1 MRPIVEYD
9 SPYRPPAELCQT
21 ASGNPDRASNWYF
34 EAAGY
39 PGFVALPF
47 AGAFIGF
54 ASYIVAAPM
63 LEPQNELPWPRLSHG
78 IQAGLISLPLCMI
91 LGAAIGIGIAFAIV
105 RRHLISIVLLLLAG
119 LGNWR
124 VVNSMWDEQIRRYGR
139 DPCEAV
145 LYYPPLGFSILALV
159 VALTVALIAVVRW
172 RARAAQRSDARGPDG
187 RGTPTPNGT
196 ESD

>member
-1 MRPIVEYD
+1 MVESD

-21 ASGNPDRASNWYF
+21 AAGNPDRPSDWHF

-47 AGAFIGF
+47 VGAFFGF
-54 ASYIVAAPM
+54 AGYIVAAPM

-91 LGAAIGIGIAFAIV
+91 VGAAIGIGIAFAIV
-105 RRHLISIVLLLLAG
+105 RRRLISIVLLLLAA

-124 VVNSMWDEQIRRYGR
+124 VVNSMWDEQIKRYGR

-145 LYYPPLGFSILALV
+145 LYYPPLGFSILAV
-159 VALTVALIAVVRW
+159 VAALAVALIAVVQW
-172 RARAAQRSDARGPDG
+172 RARVAQRLPRE
-187 RGTPTPNGT
+187 R
-196 ESD
+196 